1 MAAWLGKCAA
11 ASMHLRDA
19 RAMSHETPIGSSLT
33 GLEVALLL
41 RVREK

>member
-1 MAAWLGKCAA
+1 
-11 ASMHLRDA
+11 MHLRDE
-19 RAMSHETPIGSSLT
+19 SDETPIGSSLT

>member
-11 ASMHLRDA
+11 ASMHLRDVDE
-19 RAMSHETPIGSSLT
+19 SDETPIGSSLT